1 MKKKPIRNEESA
13 QIEAFKYRHESSQSI
28 WCQSEMTLNHH
39 FSFIRHNIND
49 NKFKTINS
57 LLKPVVNGCKT
68 PIKKIMKIPESN
80 ENRFQKLLKFN
91 KDCKNKSHKKI
102 TKRALHLPRK
112 LLLLNIR
119 FAP

>member
-1 MKKKPIRNEESA
+1 MKITIVVKNVAKTTMKKKPIRNEESA

-68 PIKKIMKIPESN
+68 PIKKNN
-80 ENRFQKLLKFN
+80 EN
-91 KDCKNKSHKKI
+91 
-102 TKRALHLPRK
+102 T
-112 LLLLNIR
+112 
-119 FAP
+119 